1 MVQDHGKQS
10 KKPVVQPDNEKRAKQ
25 TPKKHDA
32 HSTPEKLA
40 RGAQTTKL
48 HAAAKEVGRK
58 PAAHSKATLGKE
70 AVSPEKLARGAQTT
84 KLHAAAKEVGRKP
97 AAHSK
102 ATLGKEAVSQK
113 PLARVKKV
121 QDHSKLPKQT
131 NDAATSHRII
141 KRATGLS
148 HKRGVLGSADVSKGP
163 FILEVDDRKGSKR
176 RFKPGKKFAHA
187 KRNESN
193 RDTKAKN
200 HKRKFPLNG
209 HSLRF
214 HPRTILYSIINS
226 TSGQSCSVAFI

>member
-1 MVQDHGKQS
+1 M
-10 KKPVVQPDNEKRAKQ
+10 VQPDNEKRAKQ

-58 PAAHSKATLGKE
+58 PAANSKATLE
-70 AVSPEKLARGAQTT
+70 
-84 KLHAAAKEVGRKP
+84 
-97 AAHSK
+97 
-102 ATLGKEAVSQK
+102 KEAVSQK

-121 QDHSKLPKQT
+121 QDHAKLPKQT
-131 NDAATSHRII
+131 NDAATSHRIM
-141 KRATGLS
+141 KRATVLS

-187 KRNESN
+187 KRNGGN
-193 RDTKAKN
+193 RDIKAKN
-200 HKRKFPLNG
+200 HKRKFRLNG
-209 HSLRF
+209 HTLGFRLQIHKFRDSRK
-214 HPRTILYSIINS
+214 
-226 TSGQSCSVAFI
+226 V